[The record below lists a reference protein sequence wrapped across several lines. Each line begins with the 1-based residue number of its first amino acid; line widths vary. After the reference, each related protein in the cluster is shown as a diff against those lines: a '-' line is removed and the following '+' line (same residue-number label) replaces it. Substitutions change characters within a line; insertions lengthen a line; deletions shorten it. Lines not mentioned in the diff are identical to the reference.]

1 MNIRHLRYFAALARE
16 RHYGRAAASCNVTQP
31 TLSEAIRQ
39 LELDLD
45 VPLVDRGGQ
54 RFRGLTPEGE
64 RVLGWAQRLLADEGA
79 LTQELAELKHGLG
92 GTLRFGVIPA
102 AMCVAPVLVAEFCRR
117 HPLATV
123 SILSKSSIEIQRGL
137 DAFELEAGLTYLEN
151 EPLKN
156 VRSRTVYRERYMF
169 LTPSGG
175 PFDDRDAVGW
185 DEIAE
190 IPLCLLTP
198 DMQNRR
204 IIDRLFRNAGI
215 VKPCVVVETN
225 SVLALIAHVCL
236 GRWSTVV
243 PHSFLGI
250 FRGRHPVG
258 TRAIPLVTAG
268 PASQAVGVVVSDRE
282 PLPPLAS
289 AFLSVAGVAD
299 VSGIV
304 DGHGPA
310 QDDPSVMLRSELP
323 IEPRRNPI

>member
-16 RHYGRAAASCNVTQP
+16 RHYGRAAAACNITQP

-64 RVLGWAQRLLADEGA
+64 RVLGWAQRMLADEGA
-79 LTQELAELKHGLG
+79 LAQELAELKHGLG

-102 AMCVAPVLVAEFCRR
+102 AMGVAPLLVAEFCRR

-123 SILSKSSIEIQRGL
+123 SILAKSSIEIQRGL

-156 VRSRTVYRERYMF
+156 VRSRTVYRERYLF
-169 LTPSGG
+169 LTPAGG
-175 PFDDRDAVGW
+175 AFDTHETVGW

-204 IIDRLFRNAGI
+204 IIDRLFRNAG
-215 VKPCVVVETN
+215 VAKPRVIVETN
-225 SVLALIAHVCL
+225 SVHALIAHVCL
-236 GRWSTVV
+236 GPWSTVV
-243 PHSFLGI
+243 PHSFLGV
-250 FRGRHPVG
+250 FRGHHPVG
-258 TRAIPLVTAG
+258 TRAIPLIAAG

-289 AFLSVAGVAD
+289 AFLAATGAAD

-304 DGHGPA
+304 DERAPL
-310 QDDPSVMLRSELP
+310 PVRSEMP
-323 IEPRRNPI
+323 MGHRRNPI